1 MQFQVIQPQGILQ
14 QFVKYY
20 WIMESDADENKV
32 TERVIPTENIQ
43 IMFHYKNPFL
53 VTNPNQE
60 TEIQSHSF
68 ISGLSNSYCDVCTN
82 GEAGVIAVTFHPA
95 GACYFFDFPLYEI
108 ENQSINLNDIFQAD
122 IRIME
127 EKLQGLHT
135 TNERIECVEKFLL
148 RRFKLIS
155 NYDYQ
160 LITSG
165 INLIKT
171 NNSLITAN
179 ELSSKLFI
187 TPKSLE
193 RKFSK
198 YIGKTPKQFIKLI
211 RFQKIIAHFEHTKY
225 TQMNIFANEIGYY
238 DQAHFTK
245 EFKTFSGLTPREY
258 FIRYGKEA
266 CHYID

>member
-1 MQFQVIQPQGILQ
+1 MHFQIIKPKGVLQ

-20 WIMESDADENKV
+20 WIMESDAGENKV

-43 IMFHYKNPFL
+43 IMFHYKNPFQ
-53 VTNPNQE
+53 VTNSNQNTE
-60 TEIQSHSF
+60 TQSQSF
-68 ISGLSNSYCDVCTN
+68 ISGLSSSYCDVSTH
-82 GEAGVIAVTFHPA
+82 GEAGVIAVTFHPV
-95 GACYFFDFPLYEI
+95 GACHFFDFPLYEI
-108 ENQSINLNDIFQAD
+108 ENQSINLSDIFYTE
-122 IRIME
+122 IRVIE
-127 EKLQGLHT
+127 EKLHCLHT
-135 TNERIECVEKFLL
+135 TNERIQCVEKFLL
-148 RRFKLIS
+148 KQLKLIPS
-155 NYDYQ
+155 YDYQ
-160 LITSG
+160 LIKSG
-165 INLIKT
+165 IQLIRT

-179 ELSSKLFI
+179 ELSSKLYT

-211 RFQKIIAHFEHTKY
+211 RFQEIISHFERTKY

-258 FIRYGKEA
+258 FIKYGKEA